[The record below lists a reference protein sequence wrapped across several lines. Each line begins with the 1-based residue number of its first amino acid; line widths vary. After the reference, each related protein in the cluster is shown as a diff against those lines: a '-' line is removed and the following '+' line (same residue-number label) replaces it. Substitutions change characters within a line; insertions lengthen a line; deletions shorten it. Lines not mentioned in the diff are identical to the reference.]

1 MLDPSGMYPEGYHR
15 IQLNWSLDFK
25 RRPKRYTRT
34 TERPPRYYLID
45 RLWLASSV
53 PLTRCVGRTITCV

>member
-1 MLDPSGMYPEGYHR
+1 MLDPSWMYPEGYHR

-34 TERPPRYYLID
+34 TDL
-45 RLWLASSV
+45 LV
-53 PLTRCVGRTITCV
+53 IT